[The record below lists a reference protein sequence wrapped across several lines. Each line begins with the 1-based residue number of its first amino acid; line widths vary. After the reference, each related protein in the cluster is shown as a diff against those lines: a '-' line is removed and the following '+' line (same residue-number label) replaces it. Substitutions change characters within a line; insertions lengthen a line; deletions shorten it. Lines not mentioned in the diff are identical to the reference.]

1 MKDLLTAKLAT
12 DKAAEAVLSTDMKHE
27 LHFQLQ
33 TIISIREMI
42 EVAYFVIQKQEGTF
56 LDEEN
61 FSYEYYKIGFF
72 DDQNDEVYSKR
83 SENFYLIFP
92 QDSKFQIVIKNA
104 PYKKV
109 CH

>member
-61 FSYEYYKIGFF
+61 FSYEYYKIGFLTTKMMRCIQK
-72 DDQNDEVYSKR
+72 DQKTFILFFLKIASFK
-83 SENFYLIFP
+83 L
-92 QDSKFQIVIKNA
+92 
-104 PYKKV
+104 
-109 CH
+109 